1 MGCLESM
8 KHEIIM
14 RDTTFKE
21 CREYAEKNFKEV
33 WYVDP
38 GYKLFDEYIIGLPPI
53 ALGIEDGKKIIFPYT
68 KPCHG
73 TYLLRIEDP
82 DEVERVRKTA
92 RKKK

>member
-1 MGCLESM
+1 V
-8 KHEIIM
+8 
-14 RDTTFKE
+14 
-21 CREYAEKNFKEV
+21 EKNFREF

-53 ALGIEDGKKIIFPYT
+53 ALGIDGAKIIFPYT

-73 TYLLRIEDP
+73 TYLLAIEDP
-82 DEVERVRKTA
+82 CEAERVRKTA